1 MLSGKVP
8 TGGPFGNFTDQFSWA
23 TVNSMVLTS
32 TLISLSFWESN
43 PLGIQ
48 SFGSEYKGTL
58 TDGMSFGF
66 ASALLRVLGKLLSI
80 FNMVTESVVQC
91 DLKPSN
97 VLLDEE
103 MVPYV
108 SDFRIT
114 KVFTKYKSKTR
125 TAILGTMGY
134 IAPGKLKLLPLMHE
148 DCQQRETEAYGY
160 DITLME
166 TFTKKKPMGGF
177 FS

>member
-1 MLSGKVP
+1 
-8 TGGPFGNFTDQFSWA
+8 
-23 TVNSMVLTS
+23 
-32 TLISLSFWESN
+32 
-43 PLGIQ
+43 
-48 SFGSEYKGTL
+48 
-58 TDGMSFGF
+58 
-66 ASALLRVLGKLLSI
+66 
-80 FNMVTESVVQC
+80 
-91 DLKPSN
+91 
-97 VLLDEE
+97 

-108 SDFRIT
+108 SDFGIT

-134 IAPGKLKLLPLMHE
+134 IAPGRLSTKG
-148 DCQQRETEAYGY
+148 DTYGY

>member
-1 MLSGKVP
+1 
-8 TGGPFGNFTDQFSWA
+8 
-23 TVNSMVLTS
+23 
-32 TLISLSFWESN
+32 
-43 PLGIQ
+43 
-48 SFGSEYKGTL
+48 
-58 TDGMSFGF
+58 
-66 ASALLRVLGKLLSI
+66 
-80 FNMVTESVVQC
+80 MVTESVVQC

-108 SDFRIT
+108 SDFGIT

-134 IAPGKLKLLPLMHE
+134 IAPGKLKLLPSSNACSSILICANLTKYGSKGRLSTKG
-148 DCQQRETEAYGY
+148 DAYGY

-177 FS
+177 FSWSNNGDCQC